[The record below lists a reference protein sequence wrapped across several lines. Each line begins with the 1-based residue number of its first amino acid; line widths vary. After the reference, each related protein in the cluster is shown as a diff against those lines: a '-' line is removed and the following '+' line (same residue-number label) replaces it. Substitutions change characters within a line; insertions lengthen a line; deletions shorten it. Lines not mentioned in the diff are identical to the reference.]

1 MIKRLLLTA
10 TLTVILS
17 LGLIA
22 CGAPQ
27 GSGGGDGGGGTGGGQ
42 EDFKTDLQL
51 GTGSVGGVYFPLGQ
65 ELANILTDNIDVEGF
80 NVSSVE
86 TGASVDNLAQI
97 SQGNLQ
103 LGIAQNNT
111 AQQAVAGEGE
121 FEGGAVDNAG
131 FMGQLYPEAIS
142 IITLES
148 AGINTPADL
157 AGKRVAIGPPGGAT
171 RGAADL
177 VLGAY
182 GIEEGD
188 YQAFEEDFSTAQTKL
203 QDGNLDASIE
213 VVGVP
218 SASISELQATT
229 GEVKLIPLSSEAQQQ
244 IQEESGYRPYEIP
257 ADSYDFLEGPLP
269 SVSAFATMFGSTTQ
283 VSPDLGYQITKTI
296 YEQADQITLAQ
307 KQFINVDSALE
318 GRGDLPLH
326 PGAERYFE
334 EEGVLGGGSTN

>member
-1 MIKRLLLTA
+1 MNRKSAVAVAWVLL
-10 TLTVILS
+10 ISLS
-17 LGLIA
+17 LFA

-27 GSGGGDGGGGTGGGQ
+27 ESGGGGEGGTGGGQ
-42 EDFKTDLQL
+42 EENFQTDLQL

-65 ELANILTDNIDVEGF
+65 ELANLFVDNIDVEGF
-80 NVSSVE
+80 NVSAVE

-97 SQGNLQ
+97 ARGQLQ

-121 FEGGAVDNAG
+121 FEGGAVENAG
-131 FMGQLYPEAIS
+131 FMGQLYPEAVS

-148 AGINTPADL
+148 TGIESVEDL

-171 RGAADL
+171 RNAAEL

-182 GIEEGD
+182 GIEEGE
-188 YQAFEEDFSTAQTKL
+188 YQAFEEGFGTAQTKL

-218 SASISELQATT
+218 SSSISELQATT
-229 GEVKLIPLSSEAQQQ
+229 GEVKLIPIEGQAQQQ
-244 IQEESGYRPYEIP
+244 IAEQSGYRPYEIP
-257 ADSYDFLEGPLP
+257 ASAYDFLNEPLP
-269 SVSAFATMFGSTTQ
+269 SVSAFASMFGSTTQ
-283 VSPDLGYQITKTI
+283 VSPDLGYKITKTMF
-296 YEQADQITLAQ
+296 EQADQLTLAQ
-307 KQFINVDSALE
+307 KQFINLDSALE

-326 PGAERYFE
+326 PGAQRYFE
-334 EEGVLGGGSTN
+334 EEGILEGQ